1 MSRHQ
6 TILQMKPITSILILV
21 LVGAGCG
28 DSDAAFAPGQ
38 WVWDLPEGVLPPRV
52 PEDNPM
58 SVAKVELGRFLFYD
72 KRLSANETQSCAS
85 CHQQDLA
92 FTDGLTQAEGSTGE
106 IHPRNSMML
115 ANAGYAASLTWAN
128 NVLEKLEEQALVP
141 MFGDEPVELGM
152 SGMED
157 ELLRRMRDDERY
169 PAMFAAAFP
178 NEEDP
183 IVLGNITKALA
194 AFQRQLTSFDSRVDR
209 FNRGDETALTESERR
224 GMTLFFGGQTE
235 AGVTDALEC
244 FHCHGGFLFSQ
255 ASDHE
260 QNVFDQKSFI
270 NNGLYN
276 LDEDGS
282 YPTGNEGLYDL
293 TFDPKNKGQFKP
305 PSLRNI
311 AKTAPYMHDGS
322 FETLEEVIRHYERG
336 GRLVPEGTEINGED
350 VSGDGHDNPNKSSF
364 LNGFEITDQERRDVI
379 AFLEALTDEGFLTN
393 PAYSDPFAEE

>member
-1 MSRHQ
+1 
-6 TILQMKPITSILILV
+6 MKPLTSILILI

-28 DSDAAFAPGQ
+28 DSDAAPAPEE
-38 WVWDLPEGVLPPRV
+38 WVWDLPNDVLPPRV

-58 SVAKVELGRFLFYD
+58 SAAKVELGRFLFYD

-85 CHQQDLA
+85 CHKQELA
-92 FTDGLTQAEGSTGE
+92 FSDGLKQAMGSTNE
-106 IHPRNSMML
+106 KHPRNSMML

-128 NVLEKLEEQALVP
+128 DVLDKLEEQALVP
-141 MFGDEPVELGM
+141 MFGEEPVELGM
-152 SGMED
+152 GGMED

-169 PAMFAAAFP
+169 PDMFAAAFP

-194 AFQRQLTSFDSRVDR
+194 AFQRQLTSFNSRVDR
-209 FNRGDETALTESERR
+209 WNRGDETALNESEQR
-224 GMTLFFGGQTE
+224 GFALFFGGPTE

-282 YPTGNEGLYDL
+282 YPKGNEGLYDL
-293 TFDPKNKGQFKP
+293 TFEPRDKGQFKP

-311 AKTAPYMHDGS
+311 GKTAPYMHDGS
-322 FETLEEVIRHYERG
+322 IETLEEVVRHYERG
-336 GRLVPEGTEINGED
+336 GRFFADGTTNEDGED
-350 VSGDGHDNPNKSSF
+350 ISGDGHDNPNKSSF

-379 AFLEALTDEGFLTN
+379 AFLEALTDEEFLTN
-393 PAYSDPFAEE
+393 PAFRDPFPEQ